1 MCTARTQLAATG
13 RSAPESMVGET
24 LTQPVLPASAIQPQ
38 DALSALSSK
47 ATLLDENS
55 NLVFADGERIR
66 LRIELTNGGDQDFQ
80 AITATLTGTAS
91 LLTQFSTTSLAI
103 GGLRASQS
111 RSIEFAATLP
121 QSVQQQK
128 TEIHVAVS
136 RSGAYFQ
143 PPQQTLT
150 LLIHPGGIRAD
161 DVDQIPSIAT
171 GFRQHH
177 FYLISIGISSYR
189 DQHIPS
195 RKFASMNAATVSNYF
210 QSLFGVLNG
219 RDIPRSVGWNCL
231 DCLTILSAQR
241 FGGSV
246 VSVETETDGAF
257 IRWCRIAHGDGE

>member
-1 MCTARTQLAATG
+1 
-13 RSAPESMVGET
+13 MVGET

-38 DALSALSSK
+38 GALSALSSK

-136 RSGAYFQ
+136 RSGAYF
-143 PPQQTLT
+143 
-150 LLIHPGGIRAD
+150 
-161 DVDQIPSIAT
+161 
-171 GFRQHH
+171 
-177 FYLISIGISSYR
+177 
-189 DQHIPS
+189 
-195 RKFASMNAATVSNYF
+195 
-210 QSLFGVLNG
+210 
-219 RDIPRSVGWNCL
+219 
-231 DCLTILSAQR
+231 
-241 FGGSV
+241 
-246 VSVETETDGAF
+246 
-257 IRWCRIAHGDGE
+257 